1 MMEMKYRIYLVEAIL
16 GITFAF
22 TSCSSKLEI
31 PPPPV
36 FSDTKVISI
45 RLNQEQQTI
54 EGFGASDA
62 WRCQM
67 VGKYWPEAKKNAIA
81 DMLFSKEVDEKG
93 NPKGI
98 GLSIWRFYLGAGSME
113 QGSGSGISDEWRRGE
128 CFQSADGTYNWQK
141 QEGQRWFLQAA
152 RQRGVE
158 KYLAFTI
165 SPPVHMTQ
173 NGKAFSSRKQKM
185 NIKEERMPAY
195 ADFLVDCIENLQKN
209 EGITFDYLSPINEP
223 QWDWMAGADG
233 KASQEGTPATNEEV
247 YQFTSLL
254 SRELQRRS
262 LTTQIVLGE
271 AGAINYLYEDV
282 NGETR
287 DNQIDAFWTSSSP
300 LCIASLPNVAR
311 VITGHSYFS
320 VWPVKDQLVHRQKLN
335 AQVKQHAGLGY
346 WQTEYCILENAGE
359 SEIPGGGG
367 GQRDLGIK
375 TAIFVTRIIHNDLV
389 VANAS
394 SWQWWTALTRA
405 DYKDGLIYLD
415 DGNSNGSQD
424 PEYCKKD
431 GYVRPSKL
439 MWALGN
445 YSYFIRPGMKR
456 IEVENQNPVQAATDV
471 MISAYKDVVA
481 KKLVIVA
488 INTNENECSCRLDVD
503 GKIKNGRLT
512 PYTTSERSNLE
523 KGEAVAIDNI
533 IIPARSVVTYIGEL
547 E

>member
-1 MMEMKYRIYLVEAIL
+1 MKYKINIIEAIA
-16 GITFAF
+16 GMTFVF
-22 TSCSSKLEI
+22 ISCASKLES
-31 PPPPV
+31 PPPPAY
-36 FSDTKVISI
+36 SDTKTMTI
-45 RLNQEQQTI
+45 RLNKEQQI
-54 EGFGASDA
+54 IDGFGASDA

-113 QGSGSGISDEWRRGE
+113 QGPESDISDEWRRGE
-128 CFQSADGTYNWQK
+128 CFQAADGTYNWQK

-165 SPPVHMTQ
+165 SAPVHMTL
-173 NGKAFSSRKQKM
+173 NGKAFSSQKQRM
-185 NIKEERMPAY
+185 NIREGMMPAY

-209 EGITFDYLSPINEP
+209 EGITFDYLSPVNEP
-223 QWDWMAGADG
+223 QWDWMAGNNG
-233 KASQEGTPATNEEV
+233 KASQEGTPATNEEI
-247 YQFTSLL
+247 FRLTSLL
-254 SRELQRRS
+254 SEGLHHRG
-262 LTTQIVLGE
+262 LTTKIALGE
-271 AGAINYLYEDV
+271 AGSIDYLYGNV

-287 DNQIDAFWTSSSP
+287 DNQIDDFWKPSSP
-300 LCIASLPNVAR
+300 LCIASLPNVEN
-311 VITGHSYFS
+311 VITGHSYFT
-320 VWPVKDQLVHRQKLN
+320 VWPADDLVKHRQKLN
-335 AQVKQHAGLGY
+335 AKVKQHPNLKY
-346 WQTEYCILENAGE
+346 WQTEYCVLENPGE

-367 GQRDLGIK
+367 AQRDLGMN
-375 TAIFVTRIIHNDLV
+375 TAIFVARIIHNDLA

-394 SWQWWTALTRA
+394 SWQWWTSLTRA

-415 DGNSNGSQD
+415 DGNSNGSQS

-431 GYVRPSKL
+431 GHARASKL

-445 YSYFIRPGMKR
+445 YSFFIRPGMKR
-456 IEVENQNPVQAATDV
+456 IEVENLNPAQAATDV
-471 MISAYKDVVA
+471 MISAYKDAAA

-488 INTNENECSCRLDVD
+488 INTNADERTYRLDID
-503 GKIKNGRLT
+503 GRIKNQSLT
-512 PYTTSERSNLE
+512 PYITSESSDLE
-523 KGEAVAIDNI
+523 KSETVPVDNI
-533 IIPARSVVTYIGEL
+533 IIPAKSVVTFIGEL

>member
-1 MMEMKYRIYLVEAIL
+1 MKHRISFIKAAL
-16 GITFAF
+16 GVAFAF
-22 TSCSSKLEI
+22 ASCASKLET
-31 PPPPV
+31 PPQPV
-36 FSDTKVISI
+36 FSETRTITVK
-45 RLNQEQQTI
+45 LNQEQQTI
-54 EGFGASDA
+54 DGFGASDA

-67 VGKYWPEAKKNAIA
+67 VGKYWPEDKKNSIA
-81 DMLFSKEVDEKG
+81 DMLFSKEVDENG

-113 QGSGSGISDEWRRGE
+113 QGPESDIADEWRRAE
-128 CFQSADGTYNWQK
+128 CFQAADGTYNWQK

-165 SPPVHMTQ
+165 SAPVHMTL
-173 NGKAFSSRKQKM
+173 NGKAFSPQKQRM
-185 NIKEERMPAY
+185 NIKEGMMPAY
-195 ADFLVDCIENLQKN
+195 ADFLADCIENLQKN
-209 EGITFDYLSPINEP
+209 EGITFNYLSPVNEP
-223 QWDWMAGADG
+223 QWDWMAGNSG

-247 YQFTSLL
+247 HQLTSLL
-254 SRELQRRS
+254 SESLSRRG
-262 LTTQIVLGE
+262 LTTKIALGE
-271 AGAINYLYEDV
+271 AGSINYLYEDV

-287 DNQIDAFWTSSSP
+287 DNQIDDFWKASSP
-300 LCIASLPNVAR
+300 FSIAALPNVEN

-320 VWPVKDQLVHRQKLN
+320 VWPAADQVQYRQKLN
-335 AQVKQHAGLGY
+335 AKVKQHASLKY
-346 WQTEYCILENAGE
+346 WQTEYCVLENPGE

-375 TAIFVTRIIHNDLV
+375 TALFVARIIHNDLA

-415 DGNSNGSQD
+415 DGNSNGGQS
-424 PEYCKKD
+424 PEYCKQD
-431 GYVRPSKL
+431 GYARASKL

-445 YSYFIRPGMKR
+445 YSFFIRPGMKR
-456 IEVENQNPVQAATDV
+456 VEVENQNPVQAATDV
-471 MISAYKDVVA
+471 MISAYKDAAA

-488 INTNENECSCRLDVD
+488 INTGESERTYRLEVD
-503 GKIKNGRLT
+503 GTIKGQKLM

-523 KGEAVAIDNI
+523 KGNEVAIDDI
-533 IIPARSVVTYIGEL
+533 TIPAQSVVTYVGEL